1 MSAAMPAA
9 VEARFFVS
17 GYERRAY
24 DPDATEVTL
33 VAVSRGEH
41 NKNWA
46 RATPSGQIKMT
57 IKNESAASWFTG
69 QLGAEIAVT
78 FRPAP
83 PEPG

>member
-1 MSAAMPAA
+1 MPEA

-24 DPDATEVTL
+24 DPEATEVTL

-57 IKNESAASWFTG
+57 IKNASAASWFVG

-83 PEPG
+83 PED